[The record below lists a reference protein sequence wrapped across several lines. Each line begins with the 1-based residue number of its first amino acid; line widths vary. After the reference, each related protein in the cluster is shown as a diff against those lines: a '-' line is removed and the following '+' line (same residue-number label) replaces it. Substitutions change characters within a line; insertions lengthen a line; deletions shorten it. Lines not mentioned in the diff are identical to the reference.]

1 MLAGAANIYSTY
13 QHPQPT
19 FTELLISKSRRLIKH
34 LDPNGSDDSV
44 LRPGRVELPFLPGS
58 GWLRQ
63 QGVLL
68 VANPVDDQNT
78 AVGLRGRLQSA
89 SSAELK
95 ADTHADSDGAY
106 QSGDTTSTASTASS
120 IDEPQS
126 LPPSVVDGTDPT
138 GSVSSRDSSST
149 ELEKMRRQKR
159 KATSTPD
166 ELPTRNQGRL
176 RRIGSETVSSFVATK
191 PDGLPTRTYGY
202 LPRIGSETVSS
213 SVTTKHSAENLYRSH
228 CQEYQ
233 RTPSEAT
240 LQTIVDLLGAHGV
253 EVGGLEASLLAFVQ
267 YVDFVW
273 ESDRI
278 FVGSLK
284 AEGAQ
289 RYERVWYK
297 RVHRDGIY
305 HGEFSVDADRQ
316 TCSLSIEHAKVEYF
330 WPLFD
335 TLFDMQDLARAN
347 NKQGDVYIA
356 GTYLMLLQYPELRRF
371 QKRSSGTGIQL
382 EDRPEGFKRPFSP
395 ECPQSNAIPRAE
407 QPSSSS
413 DPISARSLRPTPSIQ
428 CRQSDGGART
438 LAEVLQ
444 EQETQRKIT
453 TMIQESARAYMADP
467 EPTINFDAST
477 RTPLTVASTPAL
489 PQQPQ
494 DEGIVG
500 GVLEHLLQSV
510 QVSSFANSTSHGLQL
525 QMVASLPAYLF
536 RPHPLELCPVVS
548 SEMLPTLPS
557 RDSIVREL
565 ETIAMGSSMPQ
576 QSAAHQIYVL
586 PSQKRHLPAPVAL
599 MVRAPQKPS
608 SSSITVDQARELLRR
623 PRAKLISSGEDQD
636 GGLQLFRFCINFPL
650 TATPAEKV
658 AIEFKFSAIISVGT
672 SPVSL
677 TKSQAFKALFEFA
690 REDEESQRAI

>member
-1 MLAGAANIYSTY
+1 M
-13 QHPQPT
+13 
-19 FTELLISKSRRLIKH
+19 
-34 LDPNGSDDSV
+34 D
-44 LRPGRVELPFLPGS
+44 
-58 GWLRQ
+58 
-63 QGVLL
+63 
-68 VANPVDDQNT
+68 
-78 AVGLRGRLQSA
+78 
-89 SSAELK
+89 
-95 ADTHADSDGAY
+95 ADSHVDSDEAY
-106 QSGDTTSTASTASS
+106 QPGDTTSSASTASS

-126 LPPSVVDGTDPT
+126 HPPSLVDGTDPT
-138 GSVSSRDSSST
+138 DSVSASSSPSI
-149 ELEKMRRQKR
+149 ELAQMRRQKR
-159 KATSTPD
+159 KATST
-166 ELPTRNQGRL
+166 L
-176 RRIGSETVSSFVATK
+176 
-191 PDGLPTRTYGY
+191 DGLPTRQQGR
-202 LPRIGSETVSS
+202 LPSIGSETVSS
-213 SVTTKHSAENLYRSH
+213 SVAMKHSAENLYRSH
-228 CQEYQ
+228 RQNYQ
-233 RTPSEAT
+233 WTPSEAT

-253 EVGGLEASLLAFVQ
+253 EVGGSEASLLAFVQ

-273 ESDRI
+273 DNDRI
-278 FVGSLK
+278 LVGSRK

-297 RVHRDGIY
+297 RVYRDGIF
-305 HGEFSVDADRQ
+305 HGQFTVDAGRQ
-316 TCSLSIEHAKVEYF
+316 TCSLSVEHARVEYF

-347 NKQGDVYIA
+347 NRQGHVYIA
-356 GTYLMLLQYPELRRF
+356 GTYLTLLQYPELRRF

-395 ECPQSNAIPRAE
+395 GCSQSNAIPRAE

-413 DPISARSLRPTPSIQ
+413 EPVSARGLRPAPSIQ

-453 TMIQESARAYMADP
+453 TMIQESARAYIADP
-467 EPTINFDAST
+467 EPTINFDASA

-489 PQQPQ
+489 SRQPQ
-494 DEGIVG
+494 DEGVVG

-510 QVSSFANSTSHGLQL
+510 QVSSFANSTPHGLQL
-525 QMVASLPAYLF
+525 QMVASLPASLF
-536 RPHPLELCPVVS
+536 RPQTLELCPVVS
-548 SEMLPTLPS
+548 SEMSPTLPS
-557 RDSIVREL
+557 RDCIVREL

-576 QSAAHQIYVL
+576 QSAVHQGHVP
-586 PSQKRHLPAPVAL
+586 PSQERHLPAPVAL

-650 TATPAEKV
+650 TATSSEKAV
-658 AIEFKFSAIISVGT
+658 IGFKFSAIISVGT

-690 REDEESQRAI
+690 REDEESQQAV